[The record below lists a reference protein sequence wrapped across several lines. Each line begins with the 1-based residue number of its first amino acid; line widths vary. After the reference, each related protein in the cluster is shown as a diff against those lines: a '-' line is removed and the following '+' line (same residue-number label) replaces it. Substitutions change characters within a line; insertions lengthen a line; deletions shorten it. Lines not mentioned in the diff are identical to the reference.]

1 MELIHEPF
9 DFNGQLKTIDGIL
22 AVSADKVQK
31 YNYIPSQD
39 EIGDLRLFVAVC
51 SAVHLRAKLKKEIR
65 YNEFGQIENSN
76 QTTELTFRQRVMV
89 QQSFINIMREHGK
102 CFDFMFYGD
111 EMTCILDT
119 TFQNEIDELLEQL
132 AKVNSMMNIL
142 SKKSQLAGLSAL
154 EWGMGVHY
162 GNSFVAVQRILSN
175 DTRFNWSGSVF
186 QLARFLSEKAIDNA
200 PNTIYSSDVFYNNLK
215 DKYKEL
221 MRKDTDNI
229 YKANIINKPIK
240 DWQTENLDK

>member
-9 DFNGQLKTIDGIL
+9 DFNGQLKDMDSIL

-31 YNYIPSQD
+31 FNYIPSFD
-39 EIGDLRLFVAVC
+39 EIGDLHLFVAVC
-51 SAVHLRAKLKKEIR
+51 SAVHLRAKLKKEIKS
-65 YNEFGQIENSN
+65 NEFGQIEKSN
-76 QTTELTFRQRVMV
+76 KSTELTFRQRVLV

-119 TFQNEIDELLEQL
+119 TFQNDIDELLEQL
-132 AKVNSMMNIL
+132 AKINSMMIVL
-142 SKKSQLAGLSAL
+142 SKRSQLAGLSAL
-154 EWGMGVHY
+154 EWGIGVHY
-162 GNSFVAVQRILSN
+162 GNSFVAVQRFLNN
-175 DTRFNWSGSVF
+175 DIRFNWSGSVVSS
-186 QLARFLSEKAIDNA
+186 ACSLSEKAIDNA

-240 DWQTENLDK
+240 DWQTENL

>member
-9 DFNGQLKTIDGIL
+9 DFNGQLKDIDSIL
-22 AVSADKVQK
+22 AVSADKVQTF
-31 YNYIPSQD
+31 NYIPTRD
-39 EIGDLRLFVAVC
+39 EIGDQHLFIAVC
-51 SAVHLRAKLKKEIR
+51 SAVHLRAKLKKEIKH
-65 YNEFGQIENSN
+65 NEFGQIEESSH
-76 QTTELTFRQRVMV
+76 TTELTFRQRVMV

-102 CFDFMFYGD
+102 CFDFMFFGD

-119 TFQNEIDELLEQL
+119 TFQNDIDELLEQL

-142 SKKSQLAGLSAL
+142 SKKSQISGLSAI

-162 GNSFVAVQRILSN
+162 GNSFVAVQRFLSN
-175 DTRFNWSGSVF
+175 DIRLNWSGSVF
-186 QLARFLSEKAIDNA
+186 SFARLLSKKAIDNA
-200 PNTIYSSDVFYNNLK
+200 PNTIYSSDVIFNNLK

-221 MRKDTDNI
+221 MRKDTENI